1 MNYLAHGYRFL
12 DNPLFLAGTAVPD
25 WLSVVDRKV
34 RARRR
39 LVSPIVQATQDED
52 VRQIGR
58 GILQHHQDDDLF
70 HRCEAFQNLE
80 AEFSGQFRR
89 HMPDRY
95 DHRPA
100 FLGHIVTELMLD
112 ATLADRDR
120 TLLNRFYDAMSQVD
134 ATLVETVVNS
144 MATRPT
150 DQLAWFIERFRQERF
165 LDDYAQNDTLARRL
179 NQVLKRVNLPQ
190 MEPGVMEVL
199 EYTRRR
205 LRECA
210 DDLLLAVESPP
221 EGRPVQ

>member
-39 LVSPIVQATQDED
+39 LVAPIVAVTHDDQ
-52 VRQIGR
+52 VRQIGL
-58 GILQHHQDDDLF
+58 GILQHHQDDDRF
-70 HRCEAFQNLE
+70 HRCAAFQSLE
-80 AEFSGQFRR
+80 AEFSGRFRR

-100 FLGHIVTELMLD
+100 FLGHIVAELMLD
-112 ATLADRDR
+112 ATLADRDPD
-120 TLLNRFYDAMSQVD
+120 LLDRFYNAMSEVD
-134 ATLVETVVNS
+134 AALVETVVNTMS
-144 MATRPT
+144 TRPT

-165 LDDYAQNDTLARRL
+165 LDDYAQNESLAMRL
-179 NQVLKRVNLPQ
+179 NQVLRRVRLPL
-190 MEPGVMEVL
+190 MEPAVIEVL
-199 EYTRRR
+199 EYARWR

-210 DDLLLAVESPP
+210 DDLLQAVESP
-221 EGRPVQ
+221 ESSAEK